1 MRIKL
6 ADVNRLVVLVE
17 DSTIKLFLNS
27 SLVAEYKDPSFTG
40 GTVGHTRQ
48 LQSSS
53 TSTTSSCVADHSSVR
68 QRRPGGLARG
78 ARA

>member
-40 GTVGHTRQ
+40 GTVDFDNFELR
-48 LQSSS
+48 
-53 TSTTSSCVADHSSVR
+53 
-68 QRRPGGLARG
+68 RRPQ
-78 ARA
+78 